1 MDAWRDRRI
10 DMLTDAWSIGLL
22 SCSMVTLFLSLIGV
36 KTGWRIISFWD
47 MDSGS
52 ELQIRL
58 EEEVY
63 LSAVLVE
70 FGFAIQLL
78 SVLMVVLAAD
88 YFSNIL
94 VGAMCATGAL
104 TANSYGVPVLLV
116 KLLSLFLSAAW
127 IVCHKLD
134 ISSEYY
140 PLVKTKYLLLFFIL
154 PLLVLDSTLLVLYL
168 YNLKPD
174 IITSCCGVLFSSQL
188 NDGYNLLTVVPSSG
202 LLALY
207 GMLALALSGI
217 TVKMTRHGDDVGAVS
232 SYTAWAAIGLWLVF
246 YFFSLLIVTVHT
258 SPYIYAMPHH
268 RCPFDLLTPPY
279 TAVGY
284 PLYFFLHGA
293 VIAGI
298 SISIGCLSEGR
309 RGLAIPA
316 ARLRFW
322 AGRLSLAFMAVFLLM
337 VIYHPLIYQFR
348 GGEG

>member
-1 MDAWRDRRI
+1 MDAWRDRKTN
-10 DMLTDAWSIGLL
+10 MLTDAWSIGLL
-22 SCSMVTLFLSLIGV
+22 SCSVVTLFLSLIGV
-36 KTGWRIISFWD
+36 KTGWRIIRSWD
-47 MDSGS
+47 IGSGS

-140 PLVKTKYLLLFFIL
+140 PLVKTKYYLLFFIL
-154 PLLVLDSTLLVLYL
+154 PLLILDSTLLVLYL
-168 YNLKPD
+168 YDLNPD
-174 IITSCCGVLFSSQL
+174 IITSCCGVLFSSQI
-188 NDGYNLLTVVPSSG
+188 NDGYNLFTLMPSSG
-202 LLALY
+202 LLFLY
-207 GMLALALSGI
+207 GIVALVLSGI
-217 TVKMTRHGDDVGAVS
+217 AFKMSRHGDTTGAVS
-232 SYTAWAAIGLWLVF
+232 SSTAWAVMGLWLVF
-246 YFFSLLIVTVHT
+246 YFFSLLVVTVYT

-268 RCPFDLLTPPY
+268 RCPFDLLKTPY
-279 TAVGY
+279 MAVGY

-293 VIAGI
+293 VVAGI
-298 SISIGCLSEGR
+298 STSIGRLSEGR
-309 RGLAIPA
+309 RGLATPA

-322 AGRLSLAFMAVFLLM
+322 AGRLSLVFMAVFLLM
-337 VIYHPLIYQFR
+337 VIYHPLIYQLR

>member
-1 MDAWRDRRI
+1 
-10 DMLTDAWSIGLL
+10 MLTDAWSIGLL
-22 SCSMVTLFLSLIGV
+22 SCSIVTLFLSLVGV
-36 KTGWRIISFWD
+36 RTGWRIISSWD
-47 MDSGS
+47 IGSGS

-58 EEEVY
+58 EEEVF

-70 FGFAIQLL
+70 FGFVIQLL

-127 IVCHKLD
+127 IVCHNLD

-140 PLVKTKYLLLFFIL
+140 PLVKTKYVLLFFIF
-154 PLLVLDSTLLVLYL
+154 PLLILDSTLLVLYL
-168 YNLKPD
+168 YNLEPD
-174 IITSCCGVLFSSQL
+174 IITSCCGVLFSSQV
-188 NDGYNLLTVVPSSG
+188 NDGYNLLTIIPSSG

-207 GMLALALSGI
+207 GLLALALSGI
-217 TVKMTRHGDDVGAVS
+217 TVKMIGHGDDTGTVS
-232 SYTAWAAIGLWLVF
+232 PYTAWAAIGLWLVF
-246 YFFSLLIVTVHT
+246 YFFSLLVVTVHT

-268 RCPFDLLTPPY
+268 RCPFDLLKSPY
-279 TAVGY
+279 TAIGY

-309 RGLAIPA
+309 RGLALPS

-322 AGRLSLAFMAVFLLM
+322 AGRLSLIFMAVFLLM

>member
-1 MDAWRDRRI
+1 
-10 DMLTDAWSIGLL
+10 MLTDAWSIGLL
-22 SCSMVTLFLSLIGV
+22 SCSIVTLFLSLIGV
-36 KTGWRIISFWD
+36 KTGWRIISSWD
-47 MDSGS
+47 IGSGS

-168 YNLKPD
+168 YNLEPD
-174 IITSCCGVLFSSQL
+174 IITSCCGVLFSSQV
-188 NDGYNLLTVVPSSG
+188 NDGYNLLTIMPSPG

-217 TVKMTRHGDDVGAVS
+217 TVKMTRHGDGTGAVS
-232 SYTAWAAIGLWLVF
+232 SCTAWAAIGLWLVF

-284 PLYFFLHGA
+284 PLYFVLHGA

-298 SISIGCLSEGR
+298 STSIGCLSEGA

-322 AGRLSLAFMAVFLLM
+322 AGRFNLICMAVFLLM
-337 VIYHPLIYQFR
+337 VIYHPLIYQLR